1 VSSRRALVVGGTG
14 PTGPYIVQG
23 LLARGYAVAM
33 LHSGRH
39 EIPETPA
46 EVEHIH
52 ADPWSGDAL
61 EAALAGRRFDVSVA
75 TYGRL
80 REVARVLR
88 GRSDRFVGVGGV
100 PLYRGWM
107 RPEDWTPPGL
117 PVPTAEDAPK
127 VESEAELRK
136 GWMIRRTEEAVFEHH
151 PRAAMF
157 RYPHVYGP
165 RQLVPREWC
174 IVRRILDGRRFI
186 LLPEGG
192 LTLHT
197 YGYAENL
204 AHAVLLAVDRPDAA
218 AGRSYNCGDEQVW
231 TLRQVVEHV
240 ARILDHEWE
249 ILSLPAEAALPAQ
262 PLLAHEQATHRVM
275 DLAKLRRELGY
286 RDVVAP
292 AEGLRRTVEWL
303 LANRPEPGGLT
314 ERILGDTFDY
324 AAEDR
329 LAAIA
334 RDALAR
340 MREVRFEARPGPG
353 LSYVSDADRAGG
365 RDRARR

>member
-1 VSSRRALVVGGTG
+1 VSPPRALVVGGTG
-14 PTGPYIVQG
+14 PTGPYLVQG
-23 LLARGYAVAM
+23 LLARGYRVAM
-33 LHSGRH
+33 LHTGRH
-39 EIPETPA
+39 EIAEIPP

-52 ADPWSGDAL
+52 TDPYSGEAL
-61 EAALAGRRFDVSVA
+61 EAALGARRFEVSVA
-75 TYGRL
+75 SYGRL
-80 REVARVLR
+80 REIARVLQ
-88 GRSDRFVGVGGV
+88 GRSERFVGIGGV

-107 RPEDWTPPGL
+107 RPEDWTPAGL
-117 PVPTAEDAPK
+117 PVPTGEDAPQ

-136 GWMIRRTEEAVFEHH
+136 GFMIRRTEEAVFEYH
-151 PRAAMF
+151 PTAAML

-174 IVRRILDGRRFI
+174 ILRRILDGRPFI

-197 YGYAENL
+197 FGYAENL
-204 AHAVLLAVDRPDAA
+204 AHAVLLAVDQPEAA
-218 AGRSYNCGDEQVW
+218 AGRAYNCGDETVW

-240 ARILDHEWE
+240 TLLMAYDWE
-249 ILSLPAEAALPAQ
+249 ILSLPEQVALPAQ
-262 PLLAHEQATHRVM
+262 PMLAHEQAQHRVM
-275 DLAKLRRELGY
+275 DLSRLRSELGY
-286 RDVVAP
+286 RDPVTP
-292 AEGLRRTVEWL
+292 SEGLRRTVEWL

-334 RDALAR
+334 RDALAH
-340 MREVRFEARPGPG
+340 MREVAYSARPGPG
-353 LSYVSDADRAGG
+353 LSYVAAE
-365 RDRARR
+365 DRARKRGR